1 MKKIFG
7 ILILLGAVAAIV
19 IATNT
24 DWSNFKRAT
33 TPSYDWVD
41 VNIFYGGEKSRFLKN
56 PKTQQQLEKYKIRLN
71 ASKAG
76 SIEMV
81 TTLSTQDKDCLWPS
95 NQISVELAKKNGK
108 NVLSSTNIFNSPIVF
123 YAWKPVSEALLK
135 AGIATRTGNIVNV
148 DSSKL
153 ITLAKEKKRWKEDLG
168 LPIYGSIKLFSTDPR
183 KSNSGNMWAG
193 LLANMLNQGQVVSVT
208 DLPTV
213 LPEVQAYF
221 SAMGYMEN
229 SSGDIFENF
238 LKQGMGAR
246 PLIVG
251 YENQLV
257 EFLIEHQ
264 EYQALIEKKI
274 DILYPTPTLF
284 ASHPLISLTP
294 ACKRFDEALQSAELQ
309 QLAWKEHGFRS
320 GLIGVENDPKD
331 LHVDNIAETITQV
344 MPMPNAEVMQRVIE
358 GLK

>member
-7 ILILLGAVAAIV
+7 ILILIGVAAAV
-19 IATNT
+19 IITTNT
-24 DWSNFKRAT
+24 DWSLFKRTT
-33 TPSYDWVD
+33 TPTYDWVD
-41 VNIFYGGEKSRFLKN
+41 INIFYGGEKARFLKN

-81 TTLSTQDKDCLWPS
+81 TTLSTKGKDCLWPS
-95 NQISVELAKKNGK
+95 NQIGVELAKKSGK
-108 NVLSSTNIFNSPIVF
+108 SILASTNIFNSPIVF

-135 AGIATRTGNIVNV
+135 AKIAQREGNITSI
-148 DSSKL
+148 DTAQ
-153 ITLAKEKKRWKEDLG
+153 IIALAKDKKRWKEDLA
-168 LPIYGSIKLFSTDPR
+168 LPIYGPIKLFSTDPR

-193 LLANMLNQGQVVSVT
+193 LLANMLNQGQVTST
-208 DLPTV
+208 EDLPTI
-213 LPEVQAYF
+213 LPEVQQYF
-221 SAMGYMEN
+221 RAMGHMET

-246 PLIVG
+246 PIIVG

-257 EFLIEHQ
+257 EFLLEHQ
-264 EYQALIEKKI
+264 EYQTLIEKKI
-274 DILYPTPTLF
+274 NILYPTPTLF

-294 ACKRFDEALQSAELQ
+294 ACKRLDEALQSPALQ
-309 QLAWKEHGFRS
+309 QVAWQEHGFRS

-331 LHVDNIAETITQV
+331 LKVDNIAETITQV
-344 MPMPNAEVMQRVIE
+344 IPMPSAEVMQQIIKA
-358 GLK
+358 LQ

>member
-7 ILILLGAVAAIV
+7 ILILIGAAIAV
-19 IATNT
+19 ILATNT
-24 DWSNFKRAT
+24 DWKSFKRTAT
-33 TPSYDWVD
+33 PDYDWV
-41 VNIFYGGEKSRFLKN
+41 NIDLFYGGEKAQFLKN

-81 TTLSTQDKDCLWPS
+81 TTLSTRGKDCLWPS
-95 NQISVELAKKNGK
+95 NQIGVELAKKNGK
-108 NVLSSTNIFNSPIVF
+108 NILAATNIFNSPIVF
-123 YAWKPVSEALLK
+123 YTWKPVSKALLK
-135 AGIATRTGNIVNV
+135 VGIAQHEG
-148 DSSKL
+148 K
-153 ITLAKEKKRWKEDLG
+153 ITTIDTAKIIALAKDKKRWKEDLG

-193 LLANMLNQGQVVSVT
+193 LLANMLNQGQVASVA
-208 DLPTV
+208 DLPTI
-213 LPEVQAYF
+213 LPEVQGYF
-221 SAMGYMEN
+221 RAMGHMES

-246 PLIVG
+246 PIIVG

-264 EYQALIEKKI
+264 EYQSLIEKKI

-284 ASHPLISLTP
+284 ANHPLISLKP
-294 ACKRFDEALQSAELQ
+294 ACKRLNEALQSPELQ

-320 GLIGVENDPKD
+320 GLIGVENDPDD
-331 LHVDNIAETITQV
+331 LSIDTIAETITQV
-344 MPMPNAEVMQRVIE
+344 IPMPSAEVMQRIIKALE
-358 GLK
+358 